1 MMAFSDLNPEYH
13 GTLVRFNLNNKEKS
27 KEHKPMKELT
37 TMTNDGTITSKDLC
51 GTINMY
57 REQIEGKSDLMHY
70 DLLKIIRDEF
80 DEEIGEGNIS
90 VSSYTSSQ
98 NKKMPMYNLTHD
110 QAKQVLVR
118 ESKHVRKA
126 VIKYISELESKLLP
140 SYQIINPVE
149 RARAWANEYETHVK
163 EIEHKNKEIEYKD
176 DTIIALT
183 EDIDLE
189 MKQKRISEIVKCK
202 SPQQDRF
209 RLLYIEFRNKYN
221 IDIRKR
227 YKNAVD
233 KGTIKKYKTS
243 KLQYACNTLNLTD
256 LLFRFTV
263 KLFETDAKEIY
274 GRIVDVL

>member
-1 MMAFSDLNPEYH
+1 MAFSDLNPEYH

-57 REQIEGKSDLMHY
+57 REQIEGKSDLMHK

-80 DEEIGEGNIS
+80 DEEINEGNIPP
-90 VSSYTSSQ
+90 VVYKD
-98 NKKMPMYNLTHD
+98 KKGEMRPMYNLTHE

-163 EIEHKNKEIEYKD
+163 EIEYKDEQIEYKD

>member
-1 MMAFSDLNPEYH
+1 
-13 GTLVRFNLNNKEKS
+13 
-27 KEHKPMKELT
+27 MKELT
-37 TMTNDGTITSKDLC
+37 TMNNDGTITSKDLC
-51 GTINMY
+51 RTINMY
-57 REQIEGKSDLMHY
+57 REQIEGKSDLMHK
-70 DLLKIIRDEF
+70 DLLKKIRDEF
-80 DEEIGEGNIS
+80 DEEINEGNIFP
-90 VSSYTSSQ
+90 VVYKD
-98 NKKMPMYNLTHD
+98 KKGEMRPMFNLTHD

-126 VIKYISELESKLLP
+126 VIKYISELESKSSP
-140 SYQIINPVE
+140 SFQIENPAE